1 MIHRFIGGTLLS
13 LALVTLTSAA
23 IAQAPYYAGKTITI
37 VAGTKAGDVYDMYAR
52 HFAQHMPKHIPGN
65 PNIIVQNMPGASS
78 MIAAS
83 GKPTLPKSKPRAI
96 SSTKSPAFQEPP
108 ASPT

>member
-1 MIHRFIGGTLLS
+1 MIHAFIGRTLLS
-13 LALVTLTSAA
+13 LALVSLTSEVM
-23 IAQAPYYAGKTITI
+23 AQAPYYAGKTITI

-96 SSTKSPAFQEPP
+96 SSTKSPAFRGPRE
-108 ASPT
+108 SPT